1 MNNKKLD
8 IIIYGATGFTGS
20 LCVKYFK
27 ENYPGINWGI
37 AGRNQNKLQNLC
49 QLYSLNCK
57 IIIADAGDS
66 LALDKLTKQTK
77 VVLSTAGPFYRYGT
91 NLVESCIKNQTHYVD
106 ITGETGWIKELIS
119 KYHEEAKQKSI
130 RIVPSCGFDS
140 IPSDLGSLFAQRNYE
155 KPIKSIDAF
164 YKWKGEASGGTIETM
179 FSLIKNKK
187 SFSNPF
193 ILNPKNS
200 VSVFQKSQ
208 TLENI
213 RIKKNSSLNIWS
225 GPFIMGPTNSSIV
238 RRSAA
243 LLYENGDGYSKDF
256 IYQESAYYS
265 NKWSA
270 YLRTFLLVVFILSI
284 LTPLNKIIRLFLKK
298 PGQGPSIRV
307 MNEGFFKVKFIIDNN
322 FDDKAIFEIFGK
334 GDPGYKIT
342 SLLVCESAL
351 SLLEDKSIM
360 PGGKDYGGILTPSS
374 GLGDVLIK
382 RLINAGISF
391 KKIS

>member
-66 LALDKLTKQTK
+66 LALDKLTRHTK
-77 VVLSTAGPFYRYGT
+77 VVLSTVGPFYRYGT
-91 NLVESCIKNQTHYVD
+91 KLVESCIKNQTHYVD

-179 FSLIKNKK
+179 FSSIKSKK

-208 TLENI
+208 TLDKI

-256 IYQESAYYS
+256 IYHESAYYS

-270 YLRTFLLVVFILSI
+270 YFGTFLLAVFILSI

-298 PGQGPSIRV
+298 PGQGPDIRV
-307 MNEGFFKVKFIIDNN
+307 MNEGFFKGKFLVDSE
-322 FDDKAIFEIFGK
+322 FGDKAIFEIFGK
-334 GDPGYKIT
+334 GDPGYKVT

-351 SLLEDKSIM
+351 SLLEDKSIL

-382 RLINAGISF
+382 RLIKAGISF
-391 KKIS
+391 KRIS